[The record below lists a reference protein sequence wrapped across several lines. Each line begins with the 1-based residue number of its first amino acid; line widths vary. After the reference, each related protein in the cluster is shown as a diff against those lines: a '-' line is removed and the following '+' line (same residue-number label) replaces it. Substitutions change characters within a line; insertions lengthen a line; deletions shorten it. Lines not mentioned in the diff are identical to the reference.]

1 MSAGGAGIFHGHPS
15 VMEEPG
21 GDRAFTHALLG
32 CISVC
37 VGTQAPGGVHGGP
50 CLQRC
55 IQKPSLCMGL
65 CLSGRRVLLASV
77 FVRLSVCRPPELM
90 AYPRI
95 LANPLANTWDATKAA
110 LEQLGSR
117 GGVDITK

>member
-1 MSAGGAGIFHGHPS
+1 M
-15 VMEEPG
+15 
-21 GDRAFTHALLG
+21 
-32 CISVC
+32 
-37 VGTQAPGGVHGGP
+37 
-50 CLQRC
+50 
-55 IQKPSLCMGL
+55 LCWG
-65 CLSGRRVLLASV
+65 ASV
-77 FVRLSVCRPPELM
+77 FAWAHRHREGCTGVPVCSAASRSPLYAWDSVCQEGEFCLQACLSVCLSVCRPPELM